1 MCESTLS
8 AAKKKKPKKKT
19 LFPRE
24 TQASQTLGGEL
35 LSDELRWGR
44 GQGHSAPVRR
54 SCLVGKHGGVGNSQ
68 RLDDPESILWN
79 WGQRAGASEPC
90 VAAGE
95 LTSSLQIP
103 GPGLIP

>member
-1 MCESTLS
+1 M
-8 AAKKKKPKKKT
+8 
-19 LFPRE
+19 
-24 TQASQTLGGEL
+24 
-35 LSDELRWGR
+35 
-44 GQGHSAPVRR
+44 
-54 SCLVGKHGGVGNSQ
+54 GKHGGVGNSQ

-95 LTSSLQIP
+95 LTSSLPIP